1 MGEMPEAVAA
11 TVSAAGVRGLR
22 DATSFMNPVVR
33 FLNRTLDIGGRLE
46 VGAGGAVLRLVRAA
60 AR

>member
-1 MGEMPEAVAA
+1 MGETPEAVAA
-11 TVSAAGVRGLR
+11 PVSAAGVRGLR
-22 DATSFMNPVVR
+22 HATSFMNPVVR

-46 VGAGGAVLRLVRAA
+46 VGASGAVLRLVCAA